1 MRSIQSRNRN
11 IAIQNALLS
20 AKAIVRRDADRP
32 SMFAMWCAATGF
44 ASRRMASLG
53 AILREAL
60 KHPTTVTRVGKT
72 RGTGGAL
79 LYAVAMQR
87 SERHSSPCRSA
98 AR

>member
-1 MRSIQSRNRN
+1 MRSIQSRNLN

-20 AKAIVRRDADRP
+20 AQALVRRDADRP

-44 ASRRMASLG
+44 ASWLG
-53 AILREAL
+53 ATLREAL
-60 KHPTTVTRVGKT
+60 QHPTTVTRVGKT
-72 RGTGGAL
+72 RVTGGV

>member
-1 MRSIQSRNRN
+1 MRSIQSRNCN

-20 AKAIVRRDADRP
+20 AQAIVRRDADRP

-44 ASRRMASLG
+44 ATRMG
-53 AILREAL
+53 ATLHVAL
-60 KHPTTVTRVGKT
+60 QHLTPSTRVGKT
-72 RGTGGAL
+72 RVTGGAL

>member
-11 IAIQNALLS
+11 LGIQNAQPS
-20 AKAIVRRDADRP
+20 AKSIVRRDADRP

-44 ASRRMASLG
+44 ASWLG
-53 AILREAL
+53 ATLREAL
-60 KHPTTVTRVGKT
+60 QHPTTVTRVGKT
-72 RGTGGAL
+72 RVTGGV

-87 SERHSSPCRSA
+87 SERHASPCRSA

>member
-32 SMFAMWCAATGF
+32 SLFAMWCAATGF
-44 ASRRMASLG
+44 ASWLG
-53 AILREAL
+53 MTLREAL
-60 KHPTTVTRVGKT
+60 QHPTTVTRVGKT
-72 RGTGGAL
+72 RVTGGAL

>member
-1 MRSIQSRNRN
+1 MRSIQSRNCN

-20 AKAIVRRDADRP
+20 AQAIVRRDADRP

-44 ASRRMASLG
+44 ASWLG
-53 AILREAL
+53 ATLREAL
-60 KHPTTVTRVGKT
+60 QHPTTVTRVGKT
-72 RGTGGAL
+72 RVTGGAL

>member
-1 MRSIQSRNRN
+1 MRSIQSRNLN

-20 AKAIVRRDADRP
+20 AQAIVRRDADRP

-44 ASRRMASLG
+44 ASWLG
-53 AILREAL
+53 ATLREAL
-60 KHPTTVTRVGKT
+60 QHPTTVTRVGKT
-72 RGTGGAL
+72 RVTGGV

>member
-1 MRSIQSRNRN
+1 MRSIQSRNLN

-20 AKAIVRRDADRP
+20 AQDIVRRDADRP

-44 ASRRMASLG
+44 ASWLG
-53 AILREAL
+53 ATLREAL
-60 KHPTTVTRVGKT
+60 QHPTTVTRVGKT
-72 RGTGGAL
+72 RVTGGV

>member
-20 AKAIVRRDADRP
+20 AQAIVRRDADRP
-32 SMFAMWCAATGF
+32 SMFAIWCAATGF
-44 ASRRMASLG
+44 ATRMG
-53 AILREAL
+53 ATLRVAL
-60 KHPTTVTRVGKT
+60 QHLTPPTRVGKT
-72 RGTGGAL
+72 HVTGGV
-79 LYAVAMQR
+79 LYAVAMQC

>member
-20 AKAIVRRDADRP
+20 ATAIVRRDADRP

-44 ASRRMASLG
+44 ASWLG
-53 AILREAL
+53 TTLREAL
-60 KHPTTVTRVGKT
+60 QHPTTVTRVGKT
-72 RGTGGAL
+72 RVTGGV